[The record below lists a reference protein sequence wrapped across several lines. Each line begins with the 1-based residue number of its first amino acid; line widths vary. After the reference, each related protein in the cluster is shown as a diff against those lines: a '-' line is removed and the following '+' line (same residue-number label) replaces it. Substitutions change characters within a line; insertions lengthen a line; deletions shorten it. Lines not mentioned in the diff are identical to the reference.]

1 MNPIISINTL
11 AYEGYDLTTA
21 LQEIAKIGVS
31 HVELG
36 FTRGWTEGLTEAHFS
51 EASAARISRL
61 LSDLGLSSIALSA
74 HIDLTTEESVDEIK
88 RRIDFGKRL
97 GVEIVNT
104 KVGAISGRKKFEQ
117 NIKPIAEYAE
127 SMNVVIGLENP
138 SEGTDQIITSGK
150 TGAAVIEKIDSNF
163 IKLNYDFG
171 NAFTYSKGAVD
182 PASDYKNAMPHA
194 CHLHLKDLK
203 KVGDGWVF
211 SQIGGGAVGYD
222 SIFREFTR
230 DKKIPPMSIE
240 HLFIYI
246 ATGNLIVERK
256 EKAPDLDRIRMS
268 LEASYNYV
276 KNFFDS

>member
-1 MNPIISINTL
+1 M
-11 AYEGYDLTTA
+11 
-21 LQEIAKIGVS
+21 
-31 HVELG
+31 
-36 FTRGWTEGLTEAHFS
+36 
-51 EASAARISRL
+51 
-61 LSDLGLSSIALSA
+61 
-74 HIDLTTEESVDEIK
+74 ID
-88 RRIDFGKRL
+88 
-97 GVEIVNT
+97 
-104 KVGAISGRKKFEQ
+104 
-117 NIKPIAEYAE
+117 
-127 SMNVVIGLENP
+127 
-138 SEGTDQIITSGK
+138 
-150 TGAAVIEKIDSNF
+150 KIDSNF

-240 HLFIYI
+240 HLFIYT